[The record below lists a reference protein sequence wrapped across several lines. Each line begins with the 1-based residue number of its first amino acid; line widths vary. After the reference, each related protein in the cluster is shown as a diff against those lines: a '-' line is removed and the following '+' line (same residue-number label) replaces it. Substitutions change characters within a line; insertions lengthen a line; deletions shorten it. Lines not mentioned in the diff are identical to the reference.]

1 MDRMWGRLGGVA
13 ALALAV
19 TAGGAWA
26 GDADG
31 AWAEDGSVSEAPFEG
46 ESPISGEGVEGE
58 VTVTEAGGS
67 ALPPGFC
74 DDCEESGE
82 IVEEVLVEASPG
94 AAGGRQER
102 EGDGWLRSVPR
113 TAKAERSDNLCT
125 SPEFYVAWLCEWQGF
140 PRP

>member
-19 TAGGAWA
+19 TAG
-26 GDADG
+26 G

-74 DDCEESGE
+74 DDCEEAARSWRRCWSRRRRVLRAGARSG
-82 IVEEVLVEASPG
+82 
-94 AAGGRQER
+94 